1 MMKRALLFSC
11 CLAAPLAA
19 QGPPA
24 DPPAALP
31 PASAA
36 PTAPAATV
44 APVGPPANA
53 VAVCNDQSVILAP
66 AAPSACATRGG
77 VKVTLPAYRAVPA
90 PEAVRPAP
98 KGPTPATPSLVS
110 DTPPSGATMRC
121 RDGSWLSGAPAPGR
135 CDANGGTA
143 AILPVAPPVPPAP
156 RPPR

>member
-1 MMKRALLFSC
+1 MMKRALLLSL

-24 DPPAALP
+24 DPPRALP
-31 PASAA
+31 PASPA
-36 PTAPAATV
+36 PTAPAAVV

-53 VAVCNDQSVILAP
+53 VAICQDQSVIVAP

-77 VKVTLPAYRAVPA
+77 LKVTLPAYRAVPA
-90 PEAVRPAP
+90 PESVRPAA
-98 KGPTPATPSLVS
+98 KGPTQATPALVGA
-110 DTPPSGATMRC
+110 TPPAGATMRC

-143 AILPVAPPVPPAP
+143 AILPVAPPPPPAP